1 MPSQRSS
8 GRIGEAP
15 PAGDSFGLER
25 HVFYWM
31 TQVMSRRDRQMN
43 AELRRFRLRVT
54 EWRVLALLKERQRLS
69 LGEAATTVG
78 LDHPTMSRTVD
89 RMEKAGRI
97 VRVSDAADMRV
108 TRLALTAEGARLFD
122 RVWPIVSQLNRAAC
136 ERLPEGS
143 VPLLCVALNEMV
155 RGLDESWQRKAAA
168 ESAPNEAL
176 ESE

>member
-1 MPSQRSS
+1 M
-8 GRIGEAP
+8 
-15 PAGDSFGLER
+15 GDSFGLER

-122 RVWPIVSQLNRAAC
+122 RVWPIVSQLNVAAC
-136 ERLPEGS
+136 RRLPEGG
-143 VPLLCVALNEMV
+143 VPLLCLALGEMV
-155 RGLDESWQRKAAA
+155 RGLDESWQRKDAAHAAPTEA
-168 ESAPNEAL
+168 E
-176 ESE
+176 